1 MILDEPANDLDIPT
15 LRVLEESLLSYNGIL
30 AVVSHDRYFLNRVCT
45 HIIAIEED
53 GFVFSDVGDYDSY
66 EAKRKTRQ
74 SAKKAESVPAE
85 QKAAPPPKPKQQ
97 TKLSYKEEREL
108 EALENSIP
116 ETEEAIAELEN
127 KFSDPDFFAKHGAE
141 IKELQQELEN
151 RKAELEKLYAR
162 WEELEAKKESFQK

>member
-15 LRVLEESLLSYNGIL
+15 LRVLEESLLSYNGVL

-66 EAKRKTRQ
+66 EAKRKARL
-74 SAKKAESVPAE
+74 AAIKAETTPKE
-85 QKAAPPPKPKQQ
+85 QKIAPPKPKMQ

-108 EALENSIP
+108 ESLEIAIP
-116 ETEEAIAELEN
+116 EKEEAISELEN
-127 KFSDPDFFAKHGAE
+127 KFSDPDFFAKHGSE
-141 IKELQQELEN
+141 IKILQQKLTDE
-151 RKAELEKLYAR
+151 KAELEKLYAR